1 MIFSNFSHLPSLVF
15 SGSFWDSLRK
25 TEVVDKNRGLIVDEK
40 TVRVEAAT
48 TSYFVVNEVIEVVAE
63 VILFV

>member
-1 MIFSNFSHLPSLVF
+1 VF

-25 TEVVDKNRGLIVDEK
+25 TEVVDKNRGLILDEK